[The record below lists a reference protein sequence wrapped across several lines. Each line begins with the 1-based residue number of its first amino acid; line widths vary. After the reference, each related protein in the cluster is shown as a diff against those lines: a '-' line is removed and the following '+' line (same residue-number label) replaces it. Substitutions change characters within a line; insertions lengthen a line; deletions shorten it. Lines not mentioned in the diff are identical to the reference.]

1 MGSSA
6 SDRDTSYVPA
16 ILTIGGGSVV
26 VFALVWMLIKLTGER
41 AVTSSVG
48 LPLIVLVGVIVLLIV
63 IALVT
68 FTFSSLGLASPREA
82 LGLPDGSIRAIM
94 ALMLLVLFSIVSI
107 FLYDSIASRPLQ
119 TAEHVTQAQL
129 DDMRR
134 QVTVVVTQAEAGSN
148 PAAFRVMFRETNG
161 PADDIAKQ
169 LIVLLGTLVTAVASF
184 YFGSASVAS
193 ASAAALAQKV
203 EEPSATAI
211 SPDPIAAGGG
221 AQALT
226 IVGSGLGNVGRL
238 HLERKGQAD
247 IDAASVKAT
256 DTSVTAQI
264 TLPAGSQ
271 AGRWDVVAN
280 DGASATTIGSITVLA
295 AAADAAAAEPASASL
310 EEEMLLAEDAALPVP
325 PILTMPATIN
335 PAFLGHG
342 MFLEYSPLTT
352 LHRYRDYKGQG
363 DPNAGTAQLVAKF
376 IQAMQ
381 DMHVGSVWIQLFSA
395 SGNLDP
401 AGHNGTRELVDG
413 LKAAG
418 IACVGW
424 GYCYSGNAATDAGL
438 AKHLCGQYGIDAF
451 IADVEPGNTVH
462 GSPDTWDKTA
472 FRNLIAGLK
481 ENFGK
486 DGLGVSTFGTLKG
499 HDDAAAIYR
508 LAAPDVA
515 LFAPQMYWYAHPP
528 VAYAQA
534 SIASFRKA
542 GITNPLVATTQS
554 YWEIDK
560 NGGVSRERMEA
571 QVKAFVTGFA
581 DWGKLAGL
589 NWYHAGNANTDAS
602 GAMSDVM
609 IATIAAANL
618 QQKPYAAPAGAAP
631 AGAAPAVVAS
641 AWAQRSV
648 AC

>member
-1 MGSSA
+1 MASPASS
-6 SDRDTSYVPA
+6 RDTSYVPA
-16 ILTIGGGSVV
+16 ILTIGGGAVV
-26 VFALVWMLIKLTGER
+26 VFALVWMLIKLTGEH
-41 AVTSSVG
+41 AVSSAVG

-68 FTFSSLGLASPREA
+68 FTFSSLGLTSPRDA

-107 FLYDSIASRPLQ
+107 FLYDSIASRPLR

-134 QVTVVVTQAEAGSN
+134 QVTVVVTQAEQGSN
-148 PAAFRVMFRETNG
+148 PAAFRVMFREANG
-161 PADDIAKQ
+161 PGDDIAKQ
-169 LIVLLGTLVTAVASF
+169 LIVMLGTLVTAVASF

-193 ASAAALAQKV
+193 ASAAALAQKSDD
-203 EEPSATAI
+203 PTAGAI

-226 IVGSGLGNVGRL
+226 VVGSGLANVGRL

-264 TLPAGSQ
+264 TLPAGTE

-280 DGASATTIGSITVLA
+280 DGASAITIGSITVSA
-295 AAADAAAAEPASASL
+295 AAAAAPAAAGPAAAPALSL
-310 EEEMLLAEDAALPVP
+310 EQDLVLAEEAALPVP
-325 PILTMPATIN
+325 PDLTMPAAIN

-342 MFLEYSPLTT
+342 MFLESSPLTT
-352 LHRYRDYKGQG
+352 LRRYRDYKGRG
-363 DPNAGTAQLVAKF
+363 DPNAGTGQLVQKF
-376 IQAMQ
+376 IQAMR

-413 LKAAG
+413 LKAVG

-472 FRNLIAGLK
+472 FRKLIADLK

-486 DGLGVSTFGTLKG
+486 AGLGISTFGTLKG

-508 LAAPDVA
+508 LATDDVA
-515 LFAPQMYWYAHPP
+515 LFAPQLYWYAHPP
-528 VAYAQA
+528 VAYVQA

-542 GITNPLVATTQS
+542 GINNPLVATTQS
-554 YWEIDK
+554 YWEISRD
-560 NGGVSRERMEA
+560 GGVSRARMET
-571 QVKAFVTGFA
+571 QVKAFVAGFA
-581 DWGKLAGL
+581 DWGKIAGL

-602 GAMSDVM
+602 GAMSDAM
-609 IATIAAANL
+609 IETIAAAAL
-618 QQKPYAAPAGAAP
+618 QQKPYATPAPAPAG
-631 AGAAPAVVAS
+631 AVVAS
-641 AWAQRSV
+641 A
-648 AC
+648 